1 MKQVHPDGTFTIY
14 IAGLYEAS
22 YASTG
27 TLLNTKV
34 YYAFAGKVVA
44 MRDNSTLYY
53 LHTDHLGSTR
63 VVTGSNGQAVSL
75 NAYYPFG
82 ASKYTSG
89 ARPTDAPS
97 MRMSPRRGT
106 APPKGQVPAPRR
118 Q

>member
-1 MKQVHPDGTFTIY
+1 MFSYQYDGDGNRVKQVHPDGTFTIY

-34 YYAFAGKVVA
+34 YYAFGGKVVA

-63 VVTGSNGQAVSL
+63 VVTDGNGQAVSL

-89 ARPTDAPS
+89 ACPDGALSKTPH
-97 MRMSPRRGT
+97 G
-106 APPKGQVPAPRR
+106 
-118 Q
+118 